1 MENLE
6 EIMALNQ
13 AEKGYKLTKE
23 TFVWNVLWNSDFYTF
38 IQKSLTMLMF
48 RLNNQQMIKL
58 KKKVGII
65 VLINMYRYIFF

>member
-58 KKKVGII
+58 KKKVGI
-65 VLINMYRYIFF
+65 